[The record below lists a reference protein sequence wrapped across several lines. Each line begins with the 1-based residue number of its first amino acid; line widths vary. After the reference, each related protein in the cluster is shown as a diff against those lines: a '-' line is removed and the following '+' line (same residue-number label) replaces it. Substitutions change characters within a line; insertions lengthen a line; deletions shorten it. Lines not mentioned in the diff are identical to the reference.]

1 MRPLDRRIVRTRRML
16 RDALMALI
24 AERGFDSIS
33 VQDITERADLRRAT
47 FYLHYKSKE
56 ELLLAT
62 LAELFEGV
70 RQQLEALP
78 PQPALGGKTNLEMFR
93 VIYRH
98 IADYRALYRAI
109 LEGQGSAQF
118 SRYIRTY
125 LAGHIQL
132 DDLPT
137 PGLPPEVLANYVA
150 GAELALVTWWLE
162 SDMPYTPEHMAELT
176 QRLTLGCIVG
186 AVDPTVLRN
195 IVSSPPA

>member
-70 RQQLEALP
+70 RQQVEALP
-78 PQPALGGKTNLEMFR
+78 PQPALGGKTNLEMFV

-109 LEGQGSAQF
+109 LEGQGQRA
-118 SRYIRTY
+118 
-125 LAGHIQL
+125 
-132 DDLPT
+132 
-137 PGLPPEVLANYVA
+137 VLA
-150 GAELALVTWWLE
+150 LH
-162 SDMPYTPEHMAELT
+162 PYLSRRAH
-176 QRLTLGCIVG
+176 
-186 AVDPTVLRN
+186 PTR
-195 IVSSPPA
+195 